1 MSSVQQSIRPG
12 GETGAMRGGS
22 MMRLA
27 TRFSWPLICGLM
39 LLLAV
44 VIGGALG
51 TVTVWPT
58 SRLIVVCGGLTGL
71 LGMVAWP
78 TLRLSLIPPLRLAL
92 LISPFLLL
100 AQITLFVDPEVK
112 WGQSGLTVSLMLI
125 ASVMLGLAY
134 LGQRWMGQAR
144 ERIFPPSFSLAVV
157 GLCSWSALSAV
168 YGASG
173 WKGICGLWGMAT
185 SVLMCFLIAHYFSDR
200 EALRGVV
207 ICLALLLLLNC
218 ALGFLQPWSPKFN
231 LWQQFVAPDL
241 DWSETL
247 SENTDVT
254 RISGMFVSS
263 TSFGWALTTCAPVML
278 SMLLLRVEGFR
289 RWQRS
294 LLIVSSIMSVIALVM
309 TYARGGWIAFGV
321 SLLILPALAY
331 RVLPRPERGRFT
343 FTLAGVCL
351 AMALLCL
358 PFVGRI
364 YERLTEDDRGAA
376 YVRVPLA
383 EVAVEMIENNPVLG
397 VGLNCYESEMRRYDH
412 TSESITDTLPSAVH
426 NMYLYIA
433 AETGVVGCI
442 FFLALIASSLWQGW
456 LALRKRDPFLSALSV
471 GLMTGLA
478 AFLLNGLKE
487 PGWLGGYMLHFCF
500 LFCGLL
506 IAVNRAS
513 RKAEPGMRSEAR

>member
-1 MSSVQQSIRPG
+1 MGRAGMI
-12 GETGAMRGGS
+12 
-22 MMRLA
+22 RLA
-27 TRFSWPLICGLM
+27 ARFSWPLIIGLT
-39 LLLAV
+39 LLSAV

-51 TVTVWPT
+51 TITVWPT
-58 SRLIVVCGGLTGL
+58 SRVAVVCVGLTGL
-71 LGMVAWP
+71 LGMVAWT

-100 AQITLFVDPEVK
+100 AQVTLFVDPEVK

-134 LGQRWMGQAR
+134 LSQRWLGQTR
-144 ERIFPPSFSLAVV
+144 ERVFPRSFSLAVA
-157 GLCSWSALSAV
+157 GLCGWSVLSAI

-173 WKGICGLWGMAT
+173 WKGLCGLWGLGT
-185 SVLMCFLIAHYFSDR
+185 SVLMCFLIAHYFSNR
-200 EALRGVV
+200 AALRGAV
-207 ICLALLLLLNC
+207 ICIALLLVLNC
-218 ALGFLQPWSPKFN
+218 ALGFLQPWSIKFN

-263 TSFGWALTTCAPVML
+263 TSFGWCLTTCGPIL
-278 SMLLLRVEGFR
+278 FSMLLLRVEGFR
-289 RWQRS
+289 RWQRA
-294 LLIVSSIMSVIALVM
+294 LLIVSSILSVMALVM
-309 TYARGGWIAFGV
+309 TYARGSWIAFGV
-321 SLLILPALAY
+321 SLIVLPLLAY

-343 FTLAGVCL
+343 LTLAGVCL
-351 AMALLCL
+351 AVALLCL
-358 PFVGRI
+358 PFGGRI

-383 EVAVEMIENNPVLG
+383 EVAIEMIEQNPLFG

-412 TSESITDTLPSAVH
+412 TSENISDTLPSAVH
-426 NMYLYIA
+426 NMYLYVA
-433 AETGVVGCI
+433 AETGVIGGL
-442 FFLALIASSLWQGW
+442 FFLALVASSFWQGW

-471 GLMTGLA
+471 GLMTGLV

-506 IAVNRAS
+506 IAVHRAS
-513 RKAEPGMRSEAR
+513 QKEVMGGA